1 MFNPIRTYTHW
12 LHTRWPAG
20 RVEKLPVVNED
31 GSTDVPGLY
40 IIGDLTGVPLLKF
53 AADTGARAVQRIAQD
68 PAFQRLRQEKPG
80 DAEAVDVAIIGGGV
94 SGMAA
99 ALEAK
104 KQGLTYR
111 LLEASQAF
119 STIVNFPKG
128 KPIFTY
134 PTEMTPAG
142 DLQFTASVKEP
153 LVAELEAQTK
163 GVEVTHARAERVARQ
178 GKFLEVAVAKAESI
192 LARRV
197 IVGIGRSGNFR
208 KLGVPGENL
217 GKVFNRLHDPK
228 EFAGKHALVVGG
240 GDSALETAIALAQFG
255 AQVTLSYRNREF
267 SRPKPENIERIQALQ
282 RDPMADVQVEMPVS
296 ERVTTATGGFMQ
308 PFRRPG
314 RITLL
319 LGSRV
324 KAITDGD
331 VTLIGADGKET
342 TQPNDVVFAMIGREP
357 PLDFFRRSGV
367 RISGEGTPR
376 GWALFALFMLFIV
389 ALYDWKADGFL
400 VHASDEVHM
409 TLTGPGAF
417 PNSAPALVS
426 SLGAWWAAQVQ
437 DRSTLIGTLAV
448 SMKSRSFYYTLLYTI
463 CIGAFGLARI
473 RRRRTP
479 YVRWQ
484 TITLFLVQALPLFLL
499 PELLLPW
506 MGYRGW
512 FNDGTTGGWLADHL
526 FEKYISATDYAA
538 AHWPSWGHPRA
549 YWRAYGFILFFPL
562 NVYNVLTPDV
572 HAAWL
577 IISAVQTLVILP
589 AAIYLFGKGVYCG
602 WICSCGALAE
612 TMGDAHRTKMPHG
625 PLWNRLNM
633 LGQAILGISAV
644 LLGLR
649 IYGWVRPESWVALN
663 FDLLLEGKNREHQL
677 VNPVSYK
684 WVVDIFLGGI
694 IGVGLYFKYSGRV
707 WCRFACPL
715 AALMHVYARFSRFAI
730 VPEKKKCISC
740 NVCTSMCHMGIDI
753 MNFANKGLPM
763 KDPECVRCS
772 ACVQSCPTGVLQFGQ
787 VGRTGETLRL
797 DRLAA
802 SPVLMRESAA
812 KH

>member
-314 RITLL
+314 RITLM

-409 TLTGPGAF
+409 TLTGPGTF
-417 PNSAPALVS
+417 PNSAPSLVS

-684 WVVDIFLGGI
+684 GVVDIFLGGI

-787 VGRTGETLRL
+787 VSRTGETLRL